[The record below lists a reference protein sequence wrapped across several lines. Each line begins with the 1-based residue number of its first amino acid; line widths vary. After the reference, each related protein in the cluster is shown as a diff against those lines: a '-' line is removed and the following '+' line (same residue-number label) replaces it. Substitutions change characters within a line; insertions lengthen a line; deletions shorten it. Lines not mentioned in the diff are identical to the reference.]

1 MIMKLL
7 TKKMLIFLAVLV
19 TQLAVAQESAITGKV
34 TDSGGLALPGVNIT
48 IKGTNS
54 GTQTDFDGMYAI
66 QAPQGSVLLFSYLGF
81 ADQEVTVGAQN
92 TINIQLEVSASELDE
107 IVVTALGISRDKKSL
122 GYSTQEVDGED
133 LNNVKSGN
141 FVNALSGKASGIQIR
156 KNNNLGGSTNV
167 VIRGN
172 ASLTGSNQALF
183 VIDGIPINNTNSNS
197 KIQGQARG
205 GQYDYGNAASDIN
218 PEDIESINVLKGAAA
233 SALYG
238 SRAANGV
245 IMITTKKGKDS
256 KGLGVSINSGIT
268 FGTIDKSTFI
278 KYQTEYGGGYD
289 PSFYLRDINGD
300 GTADDRTVRYRGD
313 GSYGPAFDPSI
324 LVYQWDS
331 FDPDSPNYRTA
342 TPWVNAKNG
351 PITFFETP
359 ITITNSVSLEK
370 GFDKGS
376 YRLNYTKFDQ
386 KGLMPNSSIKK
397 HNFSMSGNF
406 KLSDKLTA
414 TGYANYIKTDG
425 LGRNSTGY
433 GDNIVAGFKQWW
445 QTNVDLQQQK
455 DIYFATRRNITWN
468 PRSPDAGSTPIYWDN
483 PYWNRYE
490 NYQTDS
496 RNRFLG
502 NVSLN
507 YIVTDW
513 FNITARIATDTYSEL
528 QEERRANGSVP
539 TSFGVNPGR
548 GNADNRGNVDSG
560 YSRRNINNTETNYDL
575 MLNFDKDL
583 NDEFNIKGILGTNIR
598 RNHFQSIHASTGGGL
613 SVPRLYSLQN
623 SKGPLPLPFERDE
636 KIGVD
641 GIYASASI
649 GYKNMLFLD
658 GTIRRDHSSSLPK
671 DNSTF
676 YYPSIAGS
684 FVFSSLLD
692 TEIISFG
699 KIRANYAEVG
709 NSAPFDF
716 LADIYNVNTPIG
728 SASTSVNDQ
737 KRNSTLKPE
746 RTTSTEL
753 GLEMKF
759 LKSRFGFDVAYYIN
773 NSIDQIFGVPV
784 TRSTGYSSKIL
795 NAGEI
800 ENKGVELS
808 VSGTPIQTEDFSWD
822 VNVNWSKNENKVIT
836 LEDGIKNLQL
846 GSFQGG
852 VTINATVGQ
861 PYGVIYGTDYT
872 YLNGQKVIDPS
883 TGKHII
889 TSTSNNIIGDTN
901 PDWLMGISNKLNYK
915 NVSFSF
921 LIDIQKGGDIF
932 SLDQYYGLGT
942 GLYAETAFI
951 NDLGNPV
958 RNTLADGGGLIHPG
972 VNPDGTQNTTR
983 VDANKYTAFGSDGG
997 HPNAGFVYDASY
1009 VKLREVALTYNFS
1022 KKLLD
1027 YTFLS
1032 NASLSVTGSN
1042 LWIIHKNI
1050 PHEDPE
1056 GGLSSGNL
1064 QGYSVGSLPTTRDF
1078 GFNLKLQF

>member
-1 MIMKLL
+1 MKLL